1 MSGPVPAGDH
11 DADPGEKRQRQLDF
25 LQGVAEYGVAGL
37 LDGRLE
43 WTAWLEQASRHGR
56 YGFTNTLLIP
66 AQRPAATDVRSYDD
80 WKKQG
85 RQVLR
90 GETGIRILSRSG
102 KPRPVFDIE
111 QTDGAALELPEPAS
125 TSEGLARLARL
136 TGDLGLYL
144 DRGQG
149 WTYLGDP
156 AKRLFIAPEMEDL
169 AAATH
174 LAHQLAHVLDV
185 QGRPKAANLD
195 QDACRGARRAFADS
209 VAFLVLTE
217 VGLPTEHLFFSAPR
231 SWAGSDERANA
242 AGAIRLVGEQVVR
255 TASRLRYRLSKLQAV
270 ASDAPVRR
278 AKVREEIAATSS
290 PPASLETPDAEL
302 PAADIP
308 HEELLAA
315 IDDGHRFFVANLDG
329 SWGASY
335 LAGRGFTADI
345 QARWQVGHAV
355 RPRQAL
361 VQHLRQRGHS
371 DEAIVAAGLGRFGM
385 DGELIDIFRD
395 RVLLPLRNDDG
406 AVVGFIGRQQN
417 SFAGPKY
424 INTPDTVLFHKHEVL
439 FGLHET
445 GSRLAQGV
453 RPLLA
458 EGPLDAIAVNT
469 VMPETYAAVAACG
482 TAIGPAHLDA
492 LNRHTDLDTSGLVIA
507 LDGDPAGRVG
517 AIRAWRHLN
526 EVTGPVDTVR
536 LPTDRDPADLLGK
549 SGQEGVEKALRS
561 VIPLADLVIDERL
574 ERFGGTLEFAE
585 NQLAAVRAAAT
596 VIAGLP
602 SSQAARQV
610 ARVASRTQLDP
621 ADVTAA
627 VAAAIAPDPPTDLA
641 AAANDFPSPPE
652 LRPHTPAREPRTAAP
667 PPRARRTK

>member
-1 MSGPVPAGDH
+1 MSGPVPARDQE
-11 DADPGEKRQRQLDF
+11 AEPGEKQQRQLDF
-25 LQGVAEYGVAGL
+25 LQGIAEYGVAGL

-43 WTAWLEQASRHGR
+43 WAAWLEQASRHGR

-85 RQVLR
+85 RHVLR

-102 KPRPVFDIE
+102 KPRSVFDIE
-111 QTDGAALELPEPAS
+111 QTDGAAPEVSEPVS
-125 TSEGLARLARL
+125 TSEALARLARL

-174 LAHQLAHVLDV
+174 LAHQFAHVLDV
-185 QGRPKAANLD
+185 QGRPKTANLD
-195 QDACRGARRAFADS
+195 QDACQGASRAFADS

-217 VGLPTEHLFFSAPR
+217 IGLPTGHLSFSPPR

-255 TASRLRYRLSKLQAV
+255 TTSRLRYRLNKLQPVSSGAAV
-270 ASDAPVRR
+270 RKAKEEGTVTSIPSASQ
-278 AKVREEIAATSS
+278 EG
-290 PPASLETPDAEL
+290 PDTEL
-302 PAADIP
+302 PTTDVP
-308 HEELLAA
+308 CEELLAA
-315 IDDGHRFFVANLDG
+315 IDDAHRFFVANLDG
-329 SWGASY
+329 NWGASY
-335 LAGRGFTADI
+335 LASRGFTADV

-355 RPRQAL
+355 RPHQAL

-371 DEAIVAAGLGRFGM
+371 DEAIVAAGLGKFGV

-395 RVLLPLRNDDG
+395 RVLLPFRDDDG

-417 SFAGPKY
+417 SLAGPKY

-445 GSRLAQGV
+445 GGRLAQGV
-453 RPLLA
+453 RPLLV

-469 VMPETYAAVAACG
+469 VMPGTYAAVAACG

-517 AIRAWRHLN
+517 AIRAWRHLS

-536 LPTDRDPADLLGK
+536 LPTDRDPADLLDD
-549 SGQEGVEKALRS
+549 SAHVDVATALRS

-585 NQLAAVRAAAT
+585 NRLAAVRAAAT

-627 VAAAIAPDPPTDLA
+627 VASAIAPDPPADLA

-652 LRPHTPAREPRTAAP
+652 PQRHAPAQETRTAAS
-667 PPRARRTK
+667 PPRTRRIK